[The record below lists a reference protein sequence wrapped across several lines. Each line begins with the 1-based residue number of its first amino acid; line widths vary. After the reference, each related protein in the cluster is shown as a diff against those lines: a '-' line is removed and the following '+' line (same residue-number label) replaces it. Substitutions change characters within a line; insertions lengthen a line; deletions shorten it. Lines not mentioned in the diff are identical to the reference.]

1 MLGMGYRRKS
11 RENPHAAGKKF
22 YEAFKLAEA
31 QKTAHVRLMFTVF
44 ICC

>member
-1 MLGMGYRRKS
+1 MLGMGYRQKS

-22 YEAFKLAEA
+22 YEAFKLAET
-31 QKTAHVRLMFTVF
+31 QKTVHVRLMFTVF